1 VTDPSPDKLAIAF
14 GYAAVTLALLLFA
27 ALTVP
32 VVRAVWEFVRW
43 GWGW

>member
-1 VTDPSPDKLAIAF
+1 MTDPAPGRLATAV
-14 GYAAVTLALLLFA
+14 GYAAVILALLLFA

-32 VVRAVWEFVRW
+32 VVRALFEVIRW

>member
-1 VTDPSPDKLAIAF
+1 VTDPSPGSLATAV
-14 GYAAVTLALLLFA
+14 GYAAVILALLLLA

-32 VVRAVWEFVRW
+32 VVRALFEFIRW

>member
-1 VTDPSPDKLAIAF
+1 MTDPTPGKLATAF
-14 GYAAVTLALLLFA
+14 GYAAVILALLLLA

-32 VVRAVWEFVRW
+32 VVRAVWEVVRW